1 MDNKA
6 KVNVNELVKK
16 LANGLSRSIKR
27 QSHELENYKNNTDTQ
42 DYEIVI
48 ENPFE
53 LKKLHYPSKDT
64 LLAAVKTVLNNQEK
78 YNKNDLHQ
86 IVSDVA
92 NFYDTFAKFYATNE
106 FSEIM
111 RSLINENKNNNKV
124 KEIVDVFDKVA
135 LEKGTNTYL
144 SDVFY
149 FNKDFRQQIYENIEI
164 FSINKN
170 EFNFDDKTKTSI
182 DAYKYIKKLIDTPY
196 AAFSET
202 EFVKHYQILKSYN
215 YLDDFLM
222 EELSNK
228 VSPDVV
234 SELTPI
240 YDEFIIQQ
248 IKYNSILQQNRPIS
262 YLIKYVLLDEFF
274 KHDVEQKQSFVA
286 KLENLIEDNRIS
298 KYDLIDLYDSIR
310 NGNIVNKKD
319 IGISLINDNEQTEK
333 ALFNKQVFFKQF
345 LNYSLSGNLSKIENI
360 EFARNFYNELEG
372 YDDFYEIL
380 INYSG
385 FEPPKTEDSYDI
397 GTTRIMLHLVKN
409 PSDAIIVKALDKY
422 NLNAAGLFGENDNE
436 EQIKHKQE
444 LLHDYIRKNKYDF
457 DFGVL
462 YLQDWT
468 IGQKNL
474 DNLKFIRE
482 NLPTDIKAIIIENYG
497 KSNNIINLGLIDIK
511 ENEFYN
517 KNIINA
523 IYQNPNIL
531 QQIDSHNLYYQFDP
545 NNLDQQDEENLTW
558 TQKLLNRDKG
568 LGYGN
573 GSISELDDEYQK
585 KFVIYLQQDMFNQDK
600 QFNINHAQ
608 ELLKHIELKYLDD
621 KFVETLIVTNSIK
634 LLDIINKKFQEDEFG
649 NRTYFQLNEQQ
660 QRQIIEKDVEL
671 IKHISNPS
679 YKTLITTTK
688 LAIEQEKDVVKILG
702 KHIHQL
708 QEFDY
713 QDNNRNHYIDEIV
726 KLDVDYAI
734 HFVNQIKRFN
744 LVDDINKLQHQI
756 IVSYIEQCKQN
767 NEQPQYI
774 EHKAN
779 RMFKFWNEYHMM
791 KANQE
796 NKQQDNLTNSSLKI

>member
-16 LANGLSRSIKR
+16 LADGLSRSIKR

-53 LKKLHYPSKDT
+53 LKKLYYPNKNT
-64 LLAAVKTVLNNQEK
+64 LLAAVKTVLDNQEK

-182 DAYKYIKKLIDTPY
+182 DDYKYIKKLIDTPY
-196 AAFSET
+196 AAFIET

-222 EELSNK
+222 KELSNK
-228 VSPDVV
+228 VSSDVV
-234 SELTPI
+234 SELTPV
-240 YDEFIIQQ
+240 YDELIIQQ
-248 IKYNSILQQNRPIS
+248 IKYNSISQRNSSIS
-262 YLIKYVLLDEFF
+262 KLVKDVLLDEFF

-310 NGNIVNKKD
+310 NGNIANKED

-345 LNYSLSGNLSKIENI
+345 LKYSLSGNLSKIENI
-360 EFARNFYNELEG
+360 EFAKNFYNELEG
-372 YDDFYEIL
+372 HDDFYEIL

-397 GTTRIMLHLVKN
+397 GTTRIMLPLVKN

-436 EQIKHKQE
+436 EQIKHKQD
-444 LLHDYIRKNKYDF
+444 LLNDYIRKNKDDF

-482 NLPTDIKAIIIENYG
+482 NLPTDIKAMIIENYG

-517 KNIINA
+517 QNIINA
-523 IYQNPNIL
+523 IYQNTNIL
-531 QQIDSHNLYYQFDP
+531 QQIDLHNLYYQFDP
-545 NNLDQQDEENLTW
+545 NSLEAQEENLTW
-558 TQKLLNRDKG
+558 TQKLLNIDKG
-568 LGYGN
+568 LGYSDS
-573 GSISELDDEYQK
+573 SISALDDEYQK
-585 KFVIYLQQDMFNQDK
+585 TFIIYLQQDMFNQDK

-621 KFVETLIVTNSIK
+621 KFIETLIVTDNIK

-649 NRTYFQLNEQQ
+649 NRTYFELSEKQQ
-660 QRQIIEKDVEL
+660 KQIIGQNVDL
-671 IKHISNPS
+671 IKYISNPS
-679 YKTLITTTK
+679 YETLITTTK
-688 LAIEQEKDVVKILG
+688 LAIEQEKDIVEVLG

-713 QDNNRNHYIDEIV
+713 QNNNRNHYIDEIV

-734 HFVNQIKRFN
+734 HFVNQVKRFK
-744 LVDDINKLQHQI
+744 LTDDINKLQHQV

-767 NEQPQYI
+767 NEQQQYI

-779 RMFKFWNEYHMM
+779 LMFKYWNEYHVMN
-791 KANQE
+791 A
-796 NKQQDNLTNSSLKI
+796 KQQDNLNEKINNSLKI

>member
-86 IVSDVA
+86 IVNDVA

-182 DAYKYIKKLIDTPY
+182 DAYIYIKKLIDTPY

-310 NGNIVNKKD
+310 NGNIVNKED

-585 KFVIYLQQDMFNQDK
+585 TFVIYLQQDMFNQDK

-744 LVDDINKLQHQI
+744 LVDDINKLQHQV

-796 NKQQDNLTNSSLKI
+796 NKQQDNLNNSSLKI